1 VPAPA
6 TARPRFRAQLVSV
19 FASLAVMLAAV
30 GVFSV
35 LMFTVQQR
43 AREFGIR
50 LALGAR
56 RCDIFRLVL
65 GGGLRLTAAGL
76 GIGLAASAFLVRSVS
91 TLLFGITP
99 LDALTFASATLGV
112 ATIAIAACVAPA
124 IRAVRS
130 DPALALR
137 SE

>member
-1 VPAPA
+1 
-6 TARPRFRAQLVSV
+6 
-19 FASLAVMLAAV
+19 MLAAS
-30 GVFSV
+30 GIFSV

-56 RCDIFRLVL
+56 PGDIFRLVL
-65 GGGLRLTAAGL
+65 GGGLRLTAGGL
-76 GIGLAASAFLVRSVS
+76 GVGLAASAFLVRSLG
-91 TLLFGITP
+91 TLLFGIAP
-99 LDALTFASATLGV
+99 LDALTFAIATAGV
-112 ATIAIAACVAPA
+112 GTIAVAACVAPA
-124 IRAVRS
+124 MRAVRS